1 MATFTINDLT
11 DAISSNNVESMMMI
25 HLGSLFN
32 IVPKNGDASFLQ
44 RACSSRAF
52 DVVEYILCQP
62 DIDINYQNSAGRT
75 ALHDAVRQNN
85 AKICAALLK
94 YGADP
99 NLRTADYGETP
110 LFQTIRSA
118 FESGHKIN
126 KEIFGMLLNHPK
138 IDITINARDEKG
150 NKVDLID
157 QCVMYM
163 LKYEEGVSHKSS
175 SNEKTIKLEMTQEKF
190 SNSPLLQRRIP
201 IIDDDDDEF
210 EAIPPGFLEETN
222 PPPVQPEK
230 SDIDIEG
237 YNNEFLD
244 EIIKLYDSRGI
255 MWDSEKIYRQIFKSC
270 ESYGCGCGRMTCRNN
285 DYRVTI
291 DKRVNMLKNMIN
303 RKMIPESVDGVNLY
317 MWVVDKIRKWGD
329 DERYKILDEMNK
341 VFTDRGKFYVETEEK
356 QHKCSILEDI
366 LRNGDIDQLNSDPS
380 ILASKKFAFS
390 RKCKTHKCTP
400 LGRWLSELTEVKDLD
415 KFRAIL
421 MAYGK
426 ASGKVIRYYAN
437 DTNWW
442 RLNIMEHEKKN
453 SVEIFK
459 ILVGLG
465 FPIPQLIK
473 KGTNITDANRSDH
486 ITSMRQINQIPFHL
500 MKDAMLHQIG
510 SNNITGEKLIINE
523 VELIDQD
530 PVDEIEASKFILMRN
545 GVAWDINNLIDYVM
559 YTTKGKNAYD
569 AKTKIESLVG
579 KPIWDYND
587 LVYMQGLNGHVSN
600 DISRK
605 VIQLVNYINSEQ
617 YRSVYTDE
625 EVEEMR
631 RFGSVFAQNGDW
643 YNNEMKKLVPEKQWN
658 TYLSGRGGGITGME
672 DIIITLKARYLLF
685 YKEFLAGLSKTKME
699 TMELLNSNMSI
710 GYQKSVITGG
720 SCIVTFSSQL
730 RTIVTKLGVDVN
742 GMNEKLV
749 KNLDVVDTRINEK
762 INETELDPVKD
773 ADLIL
778 LRFPRRLDG
787 THTIVW

>member
-1 MATFTINDLT
+1 MATFTINDLI

-32 IVPKNGDASFLQ
+32 IVPKNGDSSFLQ
-44 RACSSRAF
+44 RACSNQAF

-118 FESGHKIN
+118 FESGYKIN
-126 KEIFGMLLNHPK
+126 KDIFGMLLSHPK

-163 LKYEEGVSHKSS
+163 LKYEEGVSNKSNDKKKRS
-175 SNEKTIKLEMTQEKF
+175 MSLQPI
-190 SNSPLLQRRIP
+190 SRLLQTLP
-201 IIDDDDDEF
+201 EPTLDLSDEDEF
-210 EAIPPGFLEETN
+210 EALPPGFLEETVKSN
-222 PPPVQPEK
+222 TKEQSEQ

-291 DKRVNMLKNMIN
+291 EKRVNMLKNMIN
-303 RKMIPESVDGVNLY
+303 RKMIPESIDGINLY

-356 QHKCSILEDI
+356 QNKCSILEDI
-366 LRNGDIDQLNSDPS
+366 LRNGDIDQLNSDSS

-442 RLNIMEHEKKN
+442 RLNIMEQGKKN

-473 KGTNITDANRSDH
+473 KGTNITDANRAEI
-486 ITSMRQINQIPFHL
+486 ITNMRQINQIPYQL
-500 MKDAMLHQIG
+500 LKDAMLHQIG
-510 SNNITGEKLIINE
+510 GNNITGEKLIINE

-530 PVDEIEASKFILMRN
+530 PVDEIEGDKFILMRN

-579 KPIWDYND
+579 KPIWDMND

-600 DISRK
+600 GISNK
-605 VIQLVNYINSEQ
+605 VNQLVNYINSEQ

-631 RFGSVFAQNGDW
+631 RFGSVFGEAGEW
-643 YNNEMKKLVPEKQWN
+643 FMNEMKKLIPKSKWDAYAIGRSN
-658 TYLSGRGGGITGME
+658 TDGISN
-672 DIIITLKARYLLF
+672 IIITLKARYLLF
-685 YKEFLAGLSKTKME
+685 YKEFLAGLSKTKTDTLM
-699 TMELLNSNMSI
+699 LLNQNMSME
-710 GYQKSVITGG
+710 YQKSVITGEN
-720 SCIVTFSSQL
+720 CIMTFSSQL
-730 RTIVTKLGVDVN
+730 RTVVSKLGVDIN
-742 GMNEKLV
+742 GMNDKLV
-749 KNLDVVDTRINEK
+749 KNLDVVDTRINDK
-762 INETELDPVKD
+762 INEADLDPVKD

-778 LRFPRRLDG
+778 LRFPGRLDG
-787 THTIVW
+787 KHTVVW